1 MPFTRPGSGSAAS
14 EDAGPGSFKEDA
26 EKRLSVSMHSL
37 QQQRSRLSG
46 SHDGMSFSEYSS
58 SHGSLRRPERR
69 TSANFTRKD
78 GFVRQQGF
86 LAEEKEH
93 ALEAPVTSPRPPV
106 GPGGLLSREFS
117 SDSLPAHR
125 PATKS
130 QELKVQSRI
139 SFLTMQAILYSLS
152 IRRVQN
158 IFSLISVLTSSLD
171 LQERLQIC
179 YEKSPAE
186 PVEGGDVDPALLLR
200 TLQVFSCCLSF
211 V

>member
-1 MPFTRPGSGSAAS
+1 
-14 EDAGPGSFKEDA
+14 
-26 EKRLSVSMHSL
+26 
-37 QQQRSRLSG
+37 
-46 SHDGMSFSEYSS
+46 
-58 SHGSLRRPERR
+58 
-69 TSANFTRKD
+69 
-78 GFVRQQGF
+78 
-86 LAEEKEH
+86 
-93 ALEAPVTSPRPPV
+93 
-106 GPGGLLSREFS
+106 
-117 SDSLPAHR
+117 
-125 PATKS
+125 
-130 QELKVQSRI
+130 
-139 SFLTMQAILYSLS
+139 MQAILYSLS

>member
-1 MPFTRPGSGSAAS
+1 MSGTRHLASTPNTSRSSTPQPLGPHRSTSGSGVKRSHIVPFTRPGSGSAAS

-106 GPGGLLSREFS
+106 APGGLLSKELS

-130 QELKVQSRI
+130 QQLKVQSRI
-139 SFLTMQAILYSLS
+139 SVLTCRPSYTVCQMFVIK
-152 IRRVQN
+152 RV
-158 IFSLISVLTSSLD
+158 SKLISVLTSC
-171 LQERLQIC
+171 I
-179 YEKSPAE
+179 
-186 PVEGGDVDPALLLR
+186 
-200 TLQVFSCCLSF
+200 
-211 V
+211 